1 MRCAQYGTLFELST
15 GNVKEGTWVSSPPL
29 ISNVLRLLFSE
40 PQGVISYQVRDNGDV
55 LQVLV
60 DVKAREQYE
69 QRYWKGILDASG
81 KADGGYY

>member
-1 MRCAQYGTLFELST
+1 M
-15 GNVKEGTWVSSPPL
+15 SSPPL